1 MSKSIMELG
10 IDGRVAIITGA
21 GKGIGRETSIQL
33 AKMGAKVAL
42 VGKSMESIAK
52 VEKEIK
58 EFSNDVIALECDVGS
73 EAAVNE
79 AVKKVIDAY
88 GKVDILVNNA
98 GVEVDRPHS
107 MTGPDLMMVASIEQ
121 YHKVIDTNLIGHY
134 NFMRA
139 CIPHMVRQQYGRIVN
154 ISSVTGFNGGAA
166 SPAYVAS
173 KAGIIVQTKCF
184 ARTYGPDNILING
197 IAPGMVD
204 TPMHAEASREEF
216 DFVASR
222 TPLKRVAQPADI
234 ARVVLFLAQEDLFM
248 TGETLAPD
256 GGSTMR

>member
-1 MSKSIMELG
+1 MSKSLLELG
-10 IDGRVAIITGA
+10 IDGRVAIVTGA

-42 VGKSMESIAK
+42 VGKSMDSISK

-58 EFSNDVIALECDVGS
+58 EFSNDVIALQCDVGS
-73 EAAVNE
+73 EDAVNE
-79 AVKKVIDAY
+79 TVREVADAF
-88 GKVDILVNNA
+88 GRIEILVNNA
-98 GVEVDRPHS
+98 GVEVDRPHN
-107 MTGPDLMMVASIEQ
+107 MAGAELMMVASIDQ

-139 CIPHMVRQQYGRIVN
+139 CIPYMVKQQYGRIVN

-173 KAGIIVQTKCF
+173 KAGIIVQTKSF
-184 ARTYGPDNILING
+184 ARAYGPDNILING

-204 TPMHAEASREEF
+204 TPMHAEATREEF
-216 DFVASR
+216 EFVAAK
-222 TPLKRVAQPADI
+222 TPLKRVAQPVDI